1 MATADVVRMIPRTRL
16 EANTA
21 YEVAGTAYVLFLES
35 EDKALTVDLIWYAG
49 APSTNF
55 TAAPIG
61 SLFFDL
67 TNGNCYYKEDTADT
81 WTDLTVA

>member
-1 MATADVVRMIPRTRL
+1 MAVANIVRMIHNIRL
-16 EANTA
+16 LATTA
-21 YEVAGTAYVLFLES
+21 YEVAGTAYVLKIES
-35 EDKALTVDLIWYAG
+35 EDKALTVDWIWFAG

-67 TNGNCYYKEDTADT
+67 TNGNCYYKEDVADT